1 MFSNKFKAYIT
12 DKTEDIT
19 TKQEYITP
27 KRKYIMS
34 YIAYIQ
40 EVSCKTYW
48 DLNVAFPQ
56 VSMNGNWLMFPLYC
70 YTDNTIIVEEIQ

>member
-27 KRKYIMS
+27 KRKYIML

-40 EVSCKTYW
+40 EVSGKIYW

-56 VSMNGNWLMFPLYC
+56 VSINGN
-70 YTDNTIIVEEIQ
+70 